1 MKKLAAVF
9 LGLSVLFVFTGCSK
23 DARNTDAV
31 RQAVIDH
38 LVKRADLNLSTMNIE
53 VANVEYG
60 KNNDAIATVSFAPKG
75 ETGGGM
81 SMRYH
86 LIQEGGRWVV
96 QGKQDSGG
104 MGHGGG
110 MTSPHGGAMPPS
122 EAPPSGGAADLP
134 PGHPPVSPPKK

>member
-1 MKKLAAVF
+1 VKKLAAVILA
-9 LGLSVLFVFTGCSK
+9 LGASLALTGCSK

-31 RQAVIDH
+31 RQAVVDH
-38 LVKRADLNLSTMNIE
+38 LGKRGDLNLSTMNIE
-53 VANVEYG
+53 VTNVEYG

-75 ETGGGM
+75 ESGGM

-86 LIQEGGRWVV
+86 LVQEGGRWVV

-110 MTSPHGGAMPPS
+110 MTSPHGGAMPPP
-122 EAPPSGGAADLP
+122 EGPPSGGAADLP
-134 PGHPPVSPPKK
+134 PGHPPVNPPKK